1 MNGWNGMDSIFNYEL
16 VNLNFEK
23 YLQIKNFLNKTI
35 FNDILN
41 NISTFVCEGEVFND
55 KYSSFDEK
63 FKLKLNNTSKRFH
76 ESINLFIEEI
86 NSNNFYS
93 FIERC
98 FNSKN
103 FKLDT
108 KLWISLPES
117 EIEPHYDHSKKI
129 GNIMFYL
136 NETAKGG
143 ETVFWENNTP
153 VFTTD
158 ITDNTT
164 VFMRTKN
171 NKHSVNENFL
181 VRKVIIVT
189 IWK

>member
-1 MNGWNGMDSIFNYEL
+1 MDNIFNYES

-35 FNDILN
+35 FNDISN
-41 NISTFVCEGEVFND
+41 NISTLFREGRVLND

-63 FKLKLNNTSKRFH
+63 FKLLLNNTSEQFH

-86 NSNNFYS
+86 NSNNFHS

-117 EIEPHYDHSKKI
+117 NVEPHYDDSNKI
-129 GNIMFYL
+129 GNIMFYF
-136 NETAKGG
+136 NKTARGG
-143 ETVFWENNTP
+143 ETVFWDNDTP

-171 NKHSVNENFL
+171 NKHSVNENFS